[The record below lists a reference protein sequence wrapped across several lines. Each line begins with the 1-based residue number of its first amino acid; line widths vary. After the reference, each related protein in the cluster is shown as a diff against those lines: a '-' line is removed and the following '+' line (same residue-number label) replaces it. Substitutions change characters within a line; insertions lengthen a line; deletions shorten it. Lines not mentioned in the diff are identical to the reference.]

1 MKNIIKK
8 TVTTVAIIA
17 MALTL
22 AMPMTAE
29 AKAKPKLNKT
39 KLTLTIT
46 KKKTKPTYKLKVK
59 NASGKVKWKTS
70 NKRVATVSKSG
81 KITAKNKGTAVIS
94 AKAGKRTLRC
104 KVTVKDT
111 RKNNTPKK
119 PEPTPVPQCDHVYE
133 DHWTE
138 IKEIYAFDK
147 DIVHYPDICWCGA
160 FPASD
165 KEAFKGHVFEAF
177 AKRGGVFREP
187 WEVCMGIHSETAKT
201 ASGVVG
207 NIDGEMII
215 NDKIYEFLWT
225 KYIDKR
231 TCTKCGIV
239 RTTWDIKRGRPGT
252 TLVTPIP
259 ASEVPEGLMILNPET
274 LEWEVLDP
282 NTLTIPDPESFN
294 WGEPVELEPIEGT
307 DWD

>member
-8 TVTTVAIIA
+8 TVTTIAIIA

-22 AMPMTAE
+22 ALPMTAE
-29 AKAKPKLNKT
+29 AKAKPKLSKNKV
-39 KLTLTIT
+39 TLTIT

-59 NASGKVKWKTS
+59 NASGKVKWS
-70 NKRVATVSKSG
+70 SNNKRVATVNKSG

-133 DHWTE
+133 DHWAE
-138 IKEIYAFDK
+138 IKEVYAFDNSNAQ
-147 DIVHYPDICWCGA
+147 VSGFCNCGA
-160 FPASD
+160 FPKD
-165 KEAFKGHVFEAF
+165 DQEALSRHYFEAGS
-177 AKRGGVFREP
+177 KVCSTFRQP
-187 WEVCMGIHSETAKT
+187 WEMCMGLHGTSVKSTCGSMCNINDET
-201 ASGVVG
+201 
-207 NIDGEMII
+207 II

-239 RTTWDIKRGRPGT
+239 RTTWDVKRGRPGA

-259 ASEVPEGLMILNPET
+259 ASEVPEGLKIMNPET

-282 NTLTIPDPESFN
+282 NTLTIPDPESFLTE
-294 WGEPVELEPIEGT
+294 EPVKIEIMKGT
-307 DWD
+307 D

>member
-8 TVTTVAIIA
+8 TVTTIAIIA

-22 AMPMTAE
+22 ALPMTAE
-29 AKAKPKLNKT
+29 AKAKPKLSKNKV
-39 KLTLTIT
+39 TLTIT

-59 NASGKVKWKTS
+59 NASGKVKWSS
-70 NKRVATVSKSG
+70 NNKKVATVSKSG
-81 KITAKNKGTAVIS
+81 KVTAKNKGVAFIS
-94 AKAGKRTLRC
+94 AKAGKRILRC

-133 DHWTE
+133 DHWAE
-138 IKEIYAFDK
+138 IKEIYAYDK
-147 DIVHYPDICWCGA
+147 DTVHFGGTCWCGV

-165 KEAFKGHVFEAF
+165 EEGFKSHGFEF
-177 AKRGGVFREP
+177 GSKRGEGLFRQP
-187 WEVCMGIHSETAKT
+187 WEVCMGLHSENAKT
-201 ASGVVG
+201 ASGG
-207 NIDGEMII
+207 THNIDGEMII
-215 NDKIYEFLWT
+215 NDKIYHFLWT

-239 RTTWDIKRGRPGT
+239 RTTWDVKRGRPGT
-252 TLVTPIP
+252 TLVMPIP

-294 WGEPVELEPIEGT
+294 WGEPVELEPKGT

>member
-81 KITAKNKGTAVIS
+81 KVTAKNKGTAVIS

-133 DHWTE
+133 DHWAE
-138 IKEIYAFDK
+138 IKEVYAFDK
-147 DIVHYPDICWCGA
+147 DMVHYPGTCWCGVI
-160 FPASD
+160 PD
-165 KEAFKGHVFEAF
+165 EEGFKSHGFEF
-177 AKRGGVFREP
+177 GSKRGEGLFRDS
-187 WEVCMGIHSETAKT
+187 WEVCMGLHSETAKC
-201 ASGVVG
+201 ACGG
-207 NIDGEMII
+207 AGII
-215 NDKIYEFLWT
+215 GGKAYTFLWT

-239 RTTWDIKRGRPGT
+239 RTTWDVKRGRPGNPM
-252 TLVTPIP
+252 LMPIP
-259 ASEVPEGLMILNPET
+259 ASEVPEGLIIMNPET
-274 LEWEVLDP
+274 LEQEVLDP
-282 NTLTIPDPESFN
+282 NTLTEFDLNSLNYNVTLISELPLN
-294 WGEPVELEPIEGT
+294 WTEQ
-307 DWD
+307 

>member
-70 NKRVATVSKSG
+70 NKRVATVNKSG

-133 DHWTE
+133 DHWAE
-138 IKEIYAFDK
+138 IKEVYAFDK
-147 DIVHYPDICWCGA
+147 DDAQVSGFCNCGA
-160 FPASD
+160 FAKGD
-165 KEAFKGHVFEAF
+165 QEALSRHYFEAGS
-177 AKRGGVFREP
+177 KVCSTFRQP
-187 WEVCMGIHSETAKT
+187 WEMCMGLHGTSVKSACG
-201 ASGVVG
+201 SMC
-207 NIDGEMII
+207 NINDEIII
-215 NDKIYEFLWT
+215 NDKIYKFLWT

-239 RTTWDIKRGRPGT
+239 RTTWDVKRGRPGA

-259 ASEVPEGLMILNPET
+259 ASEVPEGLKIMNPET

-282 NTLTIPDPESFN
+282 NTLTIPDPESFLTE
-294 WGEPVELEPIEGT
+294 EPVKIEIMKDT
-307 DWD
+307 NWD